1 MDNLSLL
8 FEPFMVRALL
18 GAGAASV
25 LAAALGC
32 FVVWRQMAYFGDS
45 LAHSSMLG
53 VALGAVF
60 GFSINLGLLGV
71 AVVFALMLFAMQLRW
86 RVEMDTL
93 LGILAHG
100 GLATALVLLAVWR
113 RRIDLHAYL
122 FGDILAVSWGEVAL
136 IAAGA
141 VFGLGVLA
149 VLWRGLVLLTL
160 DENLARLHGI
170 KLRAHQLSFLV
181 LMALAVALS
190 VRVVGV
196 LLITALLIIPAATA
210 RLVARSP
217 EGMAVRSVMLAVS
230 GVVFGL
236 ITSTTLNA
244 PAGPSIV
251 MVTAAQFFVGL
262 AVVRIVGR

>member
-1 MDNLSLL
+1 M
-8 FEPFMVRALL
+8 
-18 GAGAASV
+18 
-25 LAAALGC
+25 
-32 FVVWRQMAYFGDS
+32 
-45 LAHSSMLG
+45 
-53 VALGAVF
+53 
-60 GFSINLGLLGV
+60 
-71 AVVFALMLFAMQLRW
+71 
-86 RVEMDTL
+86 
-93 LGILAHG
+93 
-100 GLATALVLLAVWR
+100 LLAVWR

-122 FGDILAVSWGEVAL
+122 FGDILAVSWDEVAL

-160 DENLARLHGI
+160 DENLAMLHGV

-217 EGMAVRSVMLAVS
+217 EGMAVRSVILAIS
-230 GVVFGL
+230 GVVLGL

-251 MVTAAQFFVGL
+251 MIAAGQFFVGL